1 MIGSGP
7 CSFQEAIDEFQQ
19 TLCRPL
25 QQIDDRSDQQLPL
38 FHLTI
43 PLKSVYNGL

>member
-19 TLCRPL
+19 TFRRPL
-25 QQIDDRSDQQLPL
+25 QQFIDRTDQQLTF
-38 FHLTI
+38 FHLTF
-43 PLKSVYNGL
+43 PPNGVYNGL